1 MLQVSTVRSCAL
13 AQFTRAAWY
22 RKSTA
27 RDQRAL
33 ALRIRDIAH
42 ARPRFGYQR
51 ITVMLRREGWA
62 VNRKRVRRLY
72 RERKRRKRNPAF
84 YVFPT
89 PERPKS

>member
-1 MLQVSTVRSCAL
+1 MSTVRSCRL

-27 RDQRAL
+27 RDQSAL
-33 ALRIRDIAH
+33 AMRIRDLAH

-51 ITVMLRREGWA
+51 ITVLLRREGWR

-72 RERKRRKRNPAF
+72 RLQ
-84 YVFPT
+84 VT
-89 PERPKS
+89 